1 MVCLVSYRIPG
12 SRDWNR
18 CEQATNATK
27 RKLGEGA
34 SFESKVNVRVSETF
48 VSKNIKQLYLLSIA
62 NCLFVATSWMSN
74 VGTAW
79 PPPSLDRMLAA
90 VGARK
95 VRLDALIV
103 ATELAYIIQGGAFY
117 LC

>member
-1 MVCLVSYRIPG
+1 
-12 SRDWNR
+12 
-18 CEQATNATK
+18 
-27 RKLGEGA
+27 
-34 SFESKVNVRVSETF
+34 
-48 VSKNIKQLYLLSIA
+48 
-62 NCLFVATSWMSN
+62 MSN

-79 PPPSLDRMLAA
+79 PPPSLDRRLAA